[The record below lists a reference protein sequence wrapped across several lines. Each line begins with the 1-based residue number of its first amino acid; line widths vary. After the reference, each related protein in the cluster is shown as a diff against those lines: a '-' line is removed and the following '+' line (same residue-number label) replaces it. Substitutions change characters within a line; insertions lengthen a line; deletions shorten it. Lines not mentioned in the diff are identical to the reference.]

1 MIAQIVDQSTKQKVI
16 NLRGKYIKQ
25 ALTQLER
32 INGGMIK
39 QEERK
44 AVLDAMNDLVRDVL
58 IALGATEEAQ

>member
-25 ALTQLER
+25 ALTQLEQ